1 MGSFIDIIIIG
12 GVIVLFVARIMEF
25 LRKLGARLSAQVEQ
39 PAITTQ
45 ESNSDKKMYDNS
57 NTTATP
63 ELTYELNIAQVNKSR
78 KKAKPSTE
86 NESERFNQKAPSNRR
101 RNKEESDI
109 SNEGEEFDLR
119 QAIIYSEIMKPK
131 YSDEE
136 I

>member
-12 GVIVLFVARIMEF
+12 GVIVLFIVRIMKF

-86 NESERFNQKAPSNRR
+86 NESERFNQKATSNRR

-109 SNEGEEFDLR
+109 SNAGEEFDLR

>member
-12 GVIVLFVARIMEF
+12 GVIVLFIVRIMEF
-25 LRKLGARLSAQVEQ
+25 LRKLGARLSARVEQ

-63 ELTYELNIAQVNKSR
+63 ELTYELKIAKENKAR

-86 NESERFNQKAPSNRR
+86 NESERFNQKATSNRR

>member
-12 GVIVLFVARIMEF
+12 GVIVLFIVRIMKF

-63 ELTYELNIAQVNKSR
+63 ELIYELNIAQENKTR
-78 KKAKPSTE
+78 KKAKATTE
-86 NESERFNQKAPSNRR
+86 KESERSGQKAASNRR

>member
-12 GVIVLFVARIMEF
+12 GVIVLFIVRIMKF

-86 NESERFNQKAPSNRR
+86 NESERFNQKATSNRR

-109 SNEGEEFDLR
+109 SNEDEEFDLR

>member
-12 GVIVLFVARIMEF
+12 GVIVLFIVRIMEF

-86 NESERFNQKAPSNRR
+86 NESERFNQKATSNRR

-109 SNEGEEFDLR
+109 SNAGEEFDLR

>member
-12 GVIVLFVARIMEF
+12 GVIVLFIVRIMKF

-86 NESERFNQKAPSNRR
+86 NESERFNQKATSNRR

-119 QAIIYSEIMKPK
+119 QAIIYSFLPG
-131 YSDEE
+131 
-136 I
+136 

>member
-86 NESERFNQKAPSNRR
+86 NESERFNQKATSNRR

>member
-12 GVIVLFVARIMEF
+12 GVIVLFIVRIMKF

-78 KKAKPSTE
+78 KKSKPSTE
-86 NESERFNQKAPSNRR
+86 NESERFNQKATSNRR

>member
-12 GVIVLFVARIMEF
+12 GVIVLFIVRIMKF

-86 NESERFNQKAPSNRR
+86 NESERFNQKATSNRR

>member
-12 GVIVLFVARIMEF
+12 GVIVLFIVRIMEF

-45 ESNSDKKMYDNS
+45 ESNGDKKMYDNS

-63 ELTYELNIAQVNKSR
+63 ELTYELNIAQENKSR

-86 NESERFNQKAPSNRR
+86 NESERFNQKATSNIR